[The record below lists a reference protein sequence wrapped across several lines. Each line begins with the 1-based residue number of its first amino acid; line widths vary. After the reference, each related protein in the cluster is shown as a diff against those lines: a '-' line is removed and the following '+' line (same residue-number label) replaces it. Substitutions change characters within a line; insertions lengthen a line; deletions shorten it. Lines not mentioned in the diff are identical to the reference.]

1 MDFKYC
7 VIYEPNM
14 EDYLESID
22 DDNKMTLLV
31 RKLSIQ
37 HLNFLILRDIGT
49 KFGLD
54 HTTIS
59 KRLSKNSITYLPKI
73 FGLQNYL
80 RSKLLL

>member
-22 DDNKMTLLV
+22 DQNEDDP
-31 RKLSIQ
+31 LSKKTIYTTSEFF
-37 HLNFLILRDIGT
+37 NSLRDIGT

-59 KRLSKNSITYLPKI
+59 KRLSKNTITYLPKKNI
-73 FGLQNYL
+73 WIT
-80 RSKLLL
+80 KLS